1 MSDEKLCGAAGKAS
15 EPEHNIEDCKTQKH
29 GGTYL
34 SVSKDTPIMPTDI
47 LQALALS
54 YHDMSWT
61 ARKTPNFYR

>member
-1 MSDEKLCGAAGKAS
+1 MSDEKLCGAEAEVS
-15 EPEHNIEDCKTQKH
+15 EPEHNIEDCKTQLRPVIIGVKRF
-29 GGTYL
+29 L
-34 SVSKDTPIMPTDI
+34 IMPTDI